1 MTDRRRPEHRGVGA
15 VVFDL
20 DGVVIDSEPVWEAV
34 RRRVVEESGGH
45 WAPDA
50 QARLMGMSTGEWSR
64 YLSVDLGV
72 GLSPAQVADLVIGR
86 VAEAY
91 AVHLPLMPS
100 ATRVVRSLA
109 ARWPLGLASSS
120 PRRLIDTV
128 LDASGLRDLFAVAVS
143 TEEVPHGKP
152 APDVYLLA
160 ADRLAV
166 PPDRCVAVED
176 SSNGVQAADAAGM
189 PCVAVPQPRYPVPPE
204 VLSRATRVLTSLGDL
219 SVELVASLAQP

>member
-1 MTDRRRPEHRGVGA
+1 MTDRRGPERRGVGA

-72 GLSPAQVADLVIGR
+72 GLSPAQVADLVVGR

-100 ATRVVRSLA
+100 ATGVVRSLA
-109 ARWPLGLASSS
+109 ACWPLGLASSS
-120 PRRLIDTV
+120 PRRLIDSV
-128 LDASGLRDLFAVAVS
+128 LDASGLRECFSVAVS
-143 TEEVPHGKP
+143 TEEVPRGKP

-160 ADRLAV
+160 ADRLSV
-166 PPDRCVAVED
+166 SPERCVAVED
-176 SSNGVQAADAAGM
+176 STNGVRAADAAGM
-189 PCVAVPQPRYPVPPE
+189 ACIAVPQPRYPVRPE
-204 VLSRATRVLTSLGDL
+204 VLSLATSVLTSLGEL
-219 SVELVASLAQP
+219 NVEVVASIGQS

>member
-1 MTDRRRPEHRGVGA
+1 
-15 VVFDL
+15 
-20 DGVVIDSEPVWEAV
+20 
-34 RRRVVEESGGH
+34 
-45 WAPDA
+45 
-50 QARLMGMSTGEWSR
+50 
-64 YLSVDLGV
+64 
-72 GLSPAQVADLVIGR
+72 
-86 VAEAY
+86 
-91 AVHLPLMPS
+91 
-100 ATRVVRSLA
+100 
-109 ARWPLGLASSS
+109 
-120 PRRLIDTV
+120 V

>member
-1 MTDRRRPEHRGVGA
+1 VTDPPGPEQPLVRA

-20 DGVVIDSEPVWEAV
+20 DGVLIDSEPVWEAV

-72 GLSPAQVADLVIGR
+72 GLPPAQVADLVIER
-86 VAEAY
+86 VADAY
-91 AVHLPLMPS
+91 TAHLPLVPS
-100 ATRVVRSLA
+100 ATSVVRSLA
-109 ARWPLGLASSS
+109 ACWPLGLASSS

-128 LDASGLRDLFAVAVS
+128 LDGSELRELFTVAVS
-143 TEEVPHGKP
+143 TEEVPRGKP
-152 APDVYLLA
+152 APDVYLAA

-166 PPDRCVAVED
+166 PPGRCVAVED
-176 SSNGVQAADAAGM
+176 STNGVRAADAAGM

-204 VLSRATRVLTSLGDL
+204 VLSRATRVLPSLGDL
-219 SVELVASLAQP
+219 TVDVVASIGQS